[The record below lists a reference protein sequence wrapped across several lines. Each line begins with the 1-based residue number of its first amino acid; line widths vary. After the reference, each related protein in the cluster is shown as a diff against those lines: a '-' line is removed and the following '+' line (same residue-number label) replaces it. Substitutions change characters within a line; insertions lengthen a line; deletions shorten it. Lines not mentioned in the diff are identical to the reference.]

1 MAFANYFQFVA
12 LKERLCLMAKP
23 LSQGVGLKK
32 MADQKLLET
41 VYGYV
46 LGVCSVQRKSL
57 AAINLREKKGSF
69 LKQVIIRKEKRE
81 NGEKLQHVLIVTRK
95 LYKHNLHTYQL

>member
-12 LKERLCLMAKP
+12 LKERLCKVLMAKP

-32 MADQKLLET
+32 MANQRLLET

-46 LGVCSVQRKSL
+46 LGVCSGQRKSL
-57 AAINLREKKGSF
+57 AGINLREKKGSF
-69 LKQVIIRKEKRE
+69 LKQVIIRKGKKEKR
-81 NGEKLQHVLIVTRK
+81 RK
-95 LYKHNLHTYQL
+95 ITACFNCDSETL